1 MLPLYFQAEMPM
13 KFPKRLKHRW
23 TQILLALLSF
33 CFWPQTAHAEHLCAG
48 RSNEYTVSEVYD
60 QTGKIVEYWCEWG
73 SDGHQGA
80 AEMRYFSPEEWAA
93 FAKHGAEVEAANSEQ
108 RKLIGL
114 RYRQLQEGLWFLP
127 GEEPFAGWSP
137 EPASGSQ
144 RATEK
149 GKADKD
155 CTVSYWTPAGAVI
168 MSALEGRNGPAVIR
182 YMGYSIPAPHK
193 SQSRAF
199 SLTQSGESQTVT
211 ALISKVGLRSK
222 TMGMVSFV
230 VPSGA
235 ILVGA
240 IEDVQDYSLADN
252 GKTIFSGQWHDGL
265 KARDALAQC
274 LAQKK

>member
-1 MLPLYFQAEMPM
+1 MQCSTTIRNKGLAQAFLM
-13 KFPKRLKHRW
+13 
-23 TQILLALLSF
+23 LLAF
-33 CFWPQTAHAEHLCAG
+33 ACWPQAARAEHLCAG
-48 RSNEYTVSEVYD
+48 RSNEYTVTEVYN
-60 QTGKIVEYWCEWG
+60 QFGGVVEAWCEWG
-73 SDGHQGA
+73 SDSNQGA
-80 AEMRYFSPEEWAA
+80 AAMRYYSPEEWAA
-93 FAKHGAEVEAANSEQ
+93 FARHGAEVEAANSEQ
-108 RKLIGL
+108 RKLIGQ

-144 RATEK
+144 RAPRK
-149 GKADKD
+149 RGADSD

-168 MSALEGRNGPAVIR
+168 MSTLEGRNGPAVIQ
-182 YMGYSIPAPHK
+182 YMGYSIPAPDK
-193 SQSRAF
+193 SQSKTF

-211 ALISKVGLRSK
+211 ALISKVGLGRK
-222 TMGMVSFV
+222 TTGMVSFA